1 MEGSSYV
8 QHGSGCFV
16 LSLHSLNILNN
27 LGNKWYSIKITFNV
41 TTGQVPSKCDNS
53 VYYNCP
59 QYVTTVEQQSTRD
72 SERGELVFIALIIEG
87 LLLHNQVKCEG
98 KYGYQAG
105 GK

>member
-1 MEGSSYV
+1 M
-8 QHGSGCFV
+8 
-16 LSLHSLNILNN
+16 
-27 LGNKWYSIKITFNV
+27 GNKWYSIKITFNV

>member
-1 MEGSSYV
+1 MVEY
-8 QHGSGCFV
+8 QNYF
-16 LSLHSLNILNN
+16 
-27 LGNKWYSIKITFNV
+27 
-41 TTGQVPSKCDNS
+41 QCDNMTSTLKQQGRS
-53 VYYNCP
+53 VYYICP